1 MLIMPMM
8 GDGVGATIKT
18 QKRLKS
24 QRRQLTCLTW
34 LTCLT
39 LIPFCSFC
47 AAALAVKTLFIIMMT
62 VNKAQPVAVRKVH
75 SALVFPSEEGGG
87 VYKGGG
93 LLLATL
99 PRHCYTFHYEFSSSK
114 ACRNNAQLLR
124 PRRIFQFSC
133 SNSCHID
140 VLSAACCQLSVVS
153 PPLPLCSLC
162 LGVWSDACC
171 RLSGVW
177 WGMECQP

>member
-24 QRRQLTCLTW
+24 QRRQLTC

-75 SALVFPSEEGGG
+75 SALVFSSSEGGG

-153 PPLPLCSLC
+153 PSPSLSTVSGC
-162 LGVWSDACC
+162 LV
-171 RLSGVW
+171 
-177 WGMECQP
+177 

>member
-24 QRRQLTCLTW
+24 QRRQLTC

-75 SALVFPSEEGGG
+75 SALVFPSWSLQGGRVRG
-87 VYKGGG
+87 
-93 LLLATL
+93 
-99 PRHCYTFHYEFSSSK
+99 
-114 ACRNNAQLLR
+114 
-124 PRRIFQFSC
+124 RREAFY
-133 SNSCHID
+133 
-140 VLSAACCQLSVVS
+140 
-153 PPLPLCSLC
+153 
-162 LGVWSDACC
+162 
-171 RLSGVW
+171 
-177 WGMECQP
+177 